1 MISTKKFETKLVD
14 LTVSITPAEPDG
26 KLFTYEIWGENDDTE
41 KAVPIYNLTRVQ
53 DKVVGAQS
61 LICVLTREAS
71 MKQVKATRRS
81 GVNFV
86 KVTRRSGVYSVRFTE
101 VKERLAVGSY
111 AQTVPANLA
120 IEPHAQKVPA
130 KFAIGPYAQKVLEKL
145 GIGPYAQKVLEKLGV
160 GSYAQKSTPSWLWDL
175 TPKQF
180 STSLQ

>member
-86 KVTRRSGVYSVRFTE
+86 KVTRRSGVSSVRFTK
-101 VKERLAVGSY
+101 VKESLAVGSY
-111 AQTVPANLA
+111 AQPF
-120 IEPHAQKVPA
+120 HAMPSLLWS
-130 KFAIGPYAQKVLEKL
+130 Y
-145 GIGPYAQKVLEKLGV
+145 
-160 GSYAQKSTPSWLWDL
+160 SYAQKSPIGPAQWPHLILYIDSKSHLRGWMSRLFL
-175 TPKQF
+175 NLFCSIFLF
-180 STSLQ
+180 STSK